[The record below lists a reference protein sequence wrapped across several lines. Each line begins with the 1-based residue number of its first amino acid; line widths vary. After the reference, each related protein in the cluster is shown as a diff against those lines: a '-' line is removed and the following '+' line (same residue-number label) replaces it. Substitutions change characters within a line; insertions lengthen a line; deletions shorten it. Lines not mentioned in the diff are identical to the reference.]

1 MSGKVS
7 CICWEYLFDKLFF
20 WMGLR
25 VFHEHKLF
33 VKHEYSKHFGRRATM
48 SMCCLPLLEID
59 INIFAKIYIEIDQK
73 RKNDRPWN
81 WQYFEKRFK
90 RLKMWLYKLL
100 KVCCLFRGEPP
111 PAKDRLEYPVP
122 QTDTGRSFFL
132 FVSFF
137 VLRVIILSDR
147 AIIYCFNLPG
157 FHSLLLSSLVAWV
170 KRERVSCDLKRF
182 AEVQS
187 SPSALL
193 SVYWLSS
200 RWNE

>member
-7 CICWEYLFDKLFF
+7 CICREYIFDKLF
-20 WMGLR
+20 WMGWR
-25 VFHEHKLF
+25 VLHDHILF
-33 VKHEYSKHFGRRATM
+33 VKHAYSKHFGRRATM
-48 SMCCLPLLEID
+48 SMCCPPLLEID

-73 RKNDRPWN
+73 RENDRPWH
-81 WQYFEKRFK
+81 WQYFEKLFK

-100 KVCCLFRGEPP
+100 KVCCPGGSHLQPR
-111 PAKDRLEYPVP
+111 
-122 QTDTGRSFFL
+122 TDLNTRCLRPTQVGL
-132 FVSFF
+132 FVSLATNFF
-137 VLRVIILSDR
+137 VPRVIILSDMAR
-147 AIIYCFNLPG
+147 TYCINLPW

-182 AEVQS
+182 GEVQS
-187 SPSALL
+187 NPSALL